1 MNIDDKEN
9 YLIDQFCIF
18 HYDDFEKNIFRS
30 YITYER
36 KAEVD
41 GKTIS
46 CYPLP
51 SNLGKWKL
59 YGKFY
64 AISSL
69 FRPIPHGLKLL
80 NTEVE
85 NKRDGILDLEHMY
98 DPFNTSNV
106 DVNFITWTTKV
117 SETVP
122 LYLHITPDNFTYVS
136 FDQNPPV
143 ADTEGWGNN
152 ELSPIYVLVDN
163 SYYQSYKNSP
173 YKIHDF
179 PKDKN
184 GVPKFKF
191 SDPDD
196 RCVPTS
202 NKNGMSLERCFLK
215 ADENIYDDPS
225 EDSISLIQRLNYI
238 IDKGNKSK
246 IAETYSK
253 IPFVVV
259 CLVVLI
265 FFIVT
270 VFLVIK
276 IFK

>member
-1 MNIDDKEN
+1 MNIYDKEN

-36 KAEVD
+36 KAELN
-41 GKTIS
+41 GKTVT

-51 SNLGKWKL
+51 SNLGKWTL

-69 FRPIPHGLKLL
+69 FRPVPHGLKLL

-85 NKRDGILDLEHMY
+85 NKRDGILYLEHMY

-106 DVNFITWTTKV
+106 DVNFITWTKKV

-136 FDQNPPV
+136 FDQNPTV
-143 ADTEGWGNN
+143 ADTEGWGLN

-173 YKIHDF
+173 YKINDF

-191 SDPDD
+191 SDPND

-215 ADENIYDDPS
+215 ADENVYNDPS
-225 EDSISLIQRLNYI
+225 ENSISLIQRLDYI
-238 IDKGNKSK
+238 IDTGNKSK

>member
-18 HYDDFEKNIFRS
+18 HYNDFEKNIFRS

-36 KAEVD
+36 KAELN
-41 GKTIS
+41 GKTVP

-51 SNLGKWKL
+51 SKLGKWKL

-69 FRPIPHGLKLL
+69 FRPIPRGLKLL

-85 NKRDGILDLEHMY
+85 NERDGILDLEHMY

-106 DVNFITWTTKV
+106 NVNFITWTKKV
-117 SETVP
+117 PETVP
-122 LYLHITPDNFTYVS
+122 LYLHKTPDNFTYVS

-143 ADTEGWGNN
+143 TDTEGWGND
-152 ELSPIYVLVDN
+152 ELSPIYVLVDS

-173 YKIHDF
+173 YKIYDF
-179 PKDKN
+179 SKDKN
-184 GVPKFKF
+184 GIPKFKF
-191 SDPDD
+191 SHPNN
-196 RCVPTS
+196 RCMPTS

-215 ADENIYDDPS
+215 ADENIYNDPS
-225 EDSISLIQRLNYI
+225 KNSISLRQRLDYI
-238 IDKGNKSK
+238 IDKENKSR
-246 IAETYSK
+246 IAETYSR
-253 IPFVVV
+253 IPFLVV

-265 FFIVT
+265 FFILIT
-270 VFLVIK
+270 FLVIK

>member
-36 KAEVD
+36 KLELN
-41 GKTIS
+41 GKPIT

-51 SNLGKWKL
+51 SKLGKWKL

-85 NKRDGILDLEHMY
+85 NQRDGILDVDHMY

-106 DVNFITWTTKV
+106 DVNFITWTKKV
-117 SETVP
+117 PETVP
-122 LYLHITPDNFTYVS
+122 LYLHKTPDNFTYVS
-136 FDQNPPV
+136 FDANPPA
-143 ADTEGWGNN
+143 ADIKDWGSDN
-152 ELSPIYVLVDN
+152 LSPIYVLVDN

-173 YKIHDF
+173 YKIYEF

-184 GVPKFKF
+184 GFPEFKF
-191 SDPDD
+191 FDPNN
-196 RCVPTS
+196 RCIPTK
-202 NKNGMSLERCFLK
+202 NKDGMSLERCFLK
-215 ADENIYDDPS
+215 ADENIYDD
-225 EDSISLIQRLNYI
+225 EHENSISLIQQLNYI
-238 IDKGNKSK
+238 INKREKSTIIK
-246 IAETYSK
+246 IFSK
-253 IPFVVV
+253 IPFSVVL
-259 CLVVLI
+259 LVVLI
-265 FFIVT
+265 FYMLTI
-270 VFLVIK
+270 FLVIK

>member
-41 GKTIS
+41 GKTIT

-69 FRPIPHGLKLL
+69 FRPVPHGLKLL

-85 NKRDGILDLEHMY
+85 NKSDGILDLEHMY
-98 DPFNTSNV
+98 DPFNISNV
-106 DVNFITWTTKV
+106 DVNFITWTKKAP
-117 SETVP
+117 ETVP
-122 LYLHITPDNFTYVS
+122 LYLHTTPDNFTYVS
-136 FDQNPPV
+136 FDKNPPV

-173 YKIHDF
+173 YKIYVF

-191 SDPDD
+191 SDPNN

-215 ADENIYDDPS
+215 ADENIYNDPS
-225 EDSISLIQRLNYI
+225 EDSISLIQRLDYI
-238 IDKGNKSK
+238 IDNGNKSR